1 MDIAIYFLT
10 TAAAF
15 CSGYVIGDARQKA
28 SSKPTR
34 GPDGK
39 FAKRS
44 K

>member
-1 MDIAIYFLT
+1 MDIAVFFIV

-15 CSGYVIGDARQKA
+15 CSGWIIGEARQKA
-28 SSKPTR
+28 SNKPTR

-39 FAKRS
+39 FAKRT